1 MDTKIITAIKMA
13 KMVTEAT
20 ASMPDYKVRNKAL
33 KAGREQARELLE
45 RAGYDIIDGHIYG
58 YMYND
63 MWRTIQLTMMR

>member
-1 MDTKIITAIKMA
+1 MDIKIRTAIRMA
-13 KMVTEAT
+13 KRATGAT

-33 KAGREQARELLE
+33 KAGREQARGLLK
-45 RAGYDIIDGHIYG
+45 RGGYDILDGHIYG

>member
-1 MDTKIITAIKMA
+1 MDIKIRTAIWMA
-13 KMVTEAT
+13 KRATEAT

-33 KAGREQARELLE
+33 KAGREQAREPLE
-45 RAGYDIIDGHIYG
+45 RGGYDIIDGHIYG

>member
-1 MDTKIITAIKMA
+1 MDIKICTAIWMA
-13 KMVTEAT
+13 KRATEAT

-33 KAGREQARELLE
+33 KAGREQARELLKIG
-45 RAGYDIIDGHIYG
+45 GYDIIDGHIYG

>member
-1 MDTKIITAIKMA
+1 MDIKIRTAIWMA
-13 KMVTEAT
+13 KRATEAT

-33 KAGREQARELLE
+33 KAGREQARGLLK
-45 RAGYDIIDGHIYG
+45 RGGYDIIDGHIYG

>member
-13 KMVTEAT
+13 KMVTETA

-33 KAGREQARELLE
+33 RAGRGQARELLE
-45 RAGYDIIDGHIYG
+45 RGGYDIIDGHIYG

-63 MWRTIQLTMMR
+63 IWRKIQLTMMR